1 MKGFSIAAAIILIVA
16 VGVVAISDL
25 TTSFKIDQE
34 KTITK
39 NIENMGFSV
48 IKRLNCDATNIY
60 LVYDT
65 ATNAEYIVE
74 FGNGNV
80 SFCPYYDANGNVST
94 YGGGL
99 TD

>member
-1 MKGFSIAAAIILIVA
+1 MKGFIIAAAIILIVA
-16 VGVVAISDL
+16 IGVVAISDL
-25 TTSFKIDQE
+25 TISFKIDQE

-48 IKRLNCDATNIY
+48 IKSLDCDATNIY

-80 SFCPYYDANGNVST
+80 SFCPYYDTNGNVST

>member
-34 KTITK
+34 KTITR